1 MNQLGW
7 VFLLLALAW
16 IGQLALSLLQTR
28 RFYRQ
33 VAQMRQGSYASATGL
48 AGSTWRRKV
57 YGVLVVDEDLSIM
70 RAGQLSGFT
79 VFAGVKPVNTV
90 TGLPLARIED
100 DTPVD
105 GVSPK
110 LWSAFQNAAGYI
122 RSHEAKRT
130 AAEVEDEAGAV
141 ADAGKEG

>member
-1 MNQLGW
+1 MLNQFGY

-33 VAQMRQGSYASATGL
+33 VAQLRQGSYASAIGL
-48 AGSTWRRKV
+48 AGSTWKRKV
-57 YGVLVVDEDLSIM
+57 YGVLVVDTDLRVI

-79 VFAGVKPVNTV
+79 VFASLKPVSEV
-90 TGLPLARIED
+90 TGLHLDRIEEE
-100 DTPVD
+100 TPVT
-105 GVSPK
+105 GVSQK

-122 RSHEAKRT
+122 RSHEEKR
-130 AAEVEDEAGAV
+130 AREAPRPRQGPSAT
-141 ADAGKEG
+141 